1 MMTRK
6 KKCIYLGRVNLAG
19 LYDNK
24 PTTLYEDE
32 EYYSSKDGNVCIDLK
47 DRKKSY
53 GCIDFLS
60 EDKKEVESWIKG
72 AEAVMT
78 MLRRWSS
85 PFPSEKDK

>member
-1 MMTRK
+1 MTHRK
-6 KKCIYLGRVNLAG
+6 KRIYLGRVNLSG

-24 PTTLYEDE
+24 PTTLYQDE
-32 EYYSSKDGNVCIDLK
+32 EYYSSKDGNLCIDLK
-47 DRKKSY
+47 DRKDSY

-78 MLRRWSS
+78 MLSRWSK
-85 PFPSEKDK
+85 PFPPKKAK